1 MKQSATIIK
10 LLVVI
15 ALIVITPLLFFQF
28 IGDNP
33 FKVEKVSAAQTI
45 AIINEDIGTEEE
57 GEQIQFGQDIA
68 TILKENSNFEWTVV
82 GRSAGENGLKSQ
94 KYDAIIYLP
103 SNFSENVMS
112 YNEANPVKTNF
123 QYKVQSQL
131 NAVNKEK
138 VLLELEKSTKKVNQK
153 ISTLYWNYV
162 SADMENIRQEFDEIL
177 EKEVA
182 FQEAMKAFYQ
192 PSSKDLAGQIEEQ
205 KAMLSSIQSSIQDAG
220 KRTPDQQSMLEG
232 YEQNLTSFV
241 EYVEQYKEYQDKQ
254 QQILAEIQKEAIQS
268 VTDATTNQQP
278 LFLQSKDLF
287 EEKGGSFIETMKV
300 IDSQMVGSQ
309 QVFGQL
315 EEQRYSQV
323 ARQISDYYNL
333 QKKLLDFYQQLK
345 DTTELNAVEV
355 ELAMYSDSLNEEP
368 EEPEE
373 DTPDK
378 PEEPGKPDDE
388 NPEDE
393 KPDESES
400 SNSTLLAASTE
411 PNEDPLPS
419 DGEDEDN
426 TEQPPVEEEPEIP
439 SEPTDPSDPSEP
451 TNPPDTETPEEK
463 FVDLG
468 AEKDEIMSIANE
480 MTSLKET
487 LLALLDPTA
496 EDLKDALVGLEGLS
510 GRLADVNVSLSDKE
524 NGENP
529 LQSKLDELQ
538 NTLAETIRTTSE
550 RIKDLEGEI
559 GGLEAD
565 KKKLEEARDKLIGD
579 ILILETEKEELQQK
593 YDDLITNFNK
603 LEAELNLYKDYETSI
618 KDEIAKKEQSI
629 LSSKALSETRKEKLN
644 KIFSKEIN
652 SKDLLEM
659 MFYYSYLDRYE
670 ATLISMIS
678 EDQAK
683 KDTLSNV
690 ELQEEANKIV
700 AITSEEH
707 VIWDQLEGELPTT
720 QDALNTME
728 DNFTIFMV
736 EYQVTVDE
744 QQTKLIESLDA
755 IAKEAQEVLNQIQQ
769 PEQMLSAAPPT
780 STIEGQEMIVGTER
794 INDQMES
801 IHTWLDSA
809 QESQTSIIDYTGE
822 LQGRVGDVQADA
834 DKLNNKWATN
844 VASTEL
850 IRNDVFSVLGNT
862 FVDGQS
868 NGYVYDFLTNPL
880 KISGDVPEETKS
892 TTVKNIPPVVVLF
905 IVLVCS
911 LLIGYTSYYFKQPP
925 LWIQSILFLLLNLIV
940 GFVISLFGLDIYP
953 LREESAVEWTIFTI
967 VLLTVGSA
975 LVRVGFAVHH
985 LVGLFVT
992 VGMVIFYVTPLL
1004 ALTTPNFSF
1013 QDPMSKVYMSIQYGT
1028 ESLFTQAMIVLC
1040 LLLLGLGALQ
1050 YFIGRSQMTVIEK
1063 GSETYE
1069 A

>member
-1 MKQSATIIK
+1 MKKSATIIK

-15 ALIVITPLLFFQF
+15 ALIVITPLLFFRI

-68 TILKENSNFEWTVV
+68 SILKENSSFEWTVV

-94 KYDAIIYLP
+94 KYDAIVYLP

-182 FQEAMKAFYQ
+182 FQEAMSAFYQ

-220 KRTPDQQSMLEG
+220 KRTPDQQSMLED

-355 ELAMYSDSLNEEP
+355 ELASYSDSLNEMP

-373 DTPDK
+373 ETPDK

-388 NPEDE
+388 NPEEE
-393 KPDESES
+393 KPDESDS
-400 SNSTLLAASTE
+400 SNSTLLTASTE

-426 TEQPPVEEEPEIP
+426 TEQPPTEEEGEPEVP
-439 SEPTDPSDPSEP
+439 TEPTEP
-451 TNPPDTETPEEK
+451 TEPETPEEK
-463 FVDLG
+463 FVDLS
-468 AEKDEIMSIANE
+468 AEKAEIMSIADE
-480 MTSLKET
+480 MTDLKET
-487 LLALLDPTA
+487 LSALLEPTPD
-496 EDLKDALVGLEGLS
+496 DLEGAIVELEGLS
-510 GRLADVNVSLSDKE
+510 ERLADVNISLSNKE

-529 LQSKLDELQ
+529 LQSKLDDLQ
-538 NTLAETIRTTSE
+538 NTLAETIRTASE
-550 RIKDLEGEI
+550 RIKNLEGDI
-559 GGLEAD
+559 GVLEAD
-565 KKKLEEARDKLIGD
+565 KKELEEERDNLIGD
-579 ILILETEKEELQQK
+579 ILDLEKSKEDLQK
-593 YDDLITNFNK
+593 LYDDLLANFNK

-618 KDEIAKKEQSI
+618 KDEITNKEQSI
-629 LSSKALSETRKEKLN
+629 LSSKALSETRKEKLT

-652 SKDLLEM
+652 SKDLLDM

-683 KDTLSNV
+683 KDTLSKP
-690 ELQEEANKIV
+690 ELQDEANKIV
-700 AITSEEH
+700 AITNEEQ
-707 VIWDQLEGELPTT
+707 VIWDQLKGELPTT

-728 DNFTIFMV
+728 DNFTVFMV

-744 QQTKLIESLDA
+744 HQTKLIESLDM

-769 PEQMLSAAPPT
+769 PEKMLSAAPPT

-801 IHTWLDSA
+801 IHTWLDSV

-880 KISGDVPEETKS
+880 KISGDIPEETKS
-892 TTVKNIPPVVVLF
+892 TVVKNIPPVVVLF

-925 LWIQSILFLLLNLIV
+925 LWIQGILFLLLNLIV
-940 GFVISLFGLDIYP
+940 GFVVSLFGLDIYP

-985 LVGLFVT
+985 LVGLFIT

>member
-15 ALIVITPLLFFQF
+15 ALIVITPLLFFRI

-68 TILKENSNFEWTVV
+68 TLLKENSNFEWTVV

-94 KYDAIIYLP
+94 KYDAIVYLP

-153 ISTLYWNYV
+153 ISTLYWNYI

-205 KAMLSSIQSSIQDAG
+205 KTMLSSIQSSIQEAG

-268 VTDATTNQQP
+268 VTDATNIQQP

-287 EEKGGSFIETMKV
+287 EEKGESFIETMKV
-300 IDSQMVGSQ
+300 LDSQMAGSQ

-355 ELAMYSDSLNEEP
+355 ELAKYSDSVNEKPIAETPDQP
-368 EEPEE
+368 EES
-373 DTPDK
+373 
-378 PEEPGKPDDE
+378 G
-388 NPEDE
+388 
-393 KPDESES
+393 KPDESAN
-400 SNSTLLAASTE
+400 SNSKLLAAS
-411 PNEDPLPS
+411 NESNEVSPPS
-419 DGEDEDN
+419 EEDGEDN
-426 TEQPPVEEEPEIP
+426 TEQPPTEEESETPT
-439 SEPTDPSDPSEP
+439 EPTEP
-451 TNPPDTETPEEK
+451 PYTETPEEK

-468 AEKDEIMSIANE
+468 SEKAEILSIANE

-487 LLALLDPTA
+487 LLALVDPTA

-550 RIKDLEGEI
+550 RIKNLEDEI

-565 KKKLEEARDKLIGD
+565 KKKLEEERDKLIGD
-579 ILILETEKEELQQK
+579 IQILETEKEELQQK
-593 YDDLITNFNK
+593 YDDLLANFKK
-603 LEAELNLYKDYETSI
+603 LDAELNLYKDYETSI

-629 LSSKALSETRKEKLN
+629 LSSKALSETRKGKLTD
-644 KIFSKEIN
+644 IFSKEIN

-683 KDTLSNV
+683 KDTLSN
-690 ELQEEANKIV
+690 EGLQEEANKIV
-700 AITSEEH
+700 AITSEEQ
-707 VIWDQLEGELPTT
+707 VIWDQLKGELPTT

-728 DNFTIFMV
+728 DNFTVFMV

-744 QQTKLIESLDA
+744 QQTKLIESLDM

-769 PEQMLSAAPPT
+769 PEKMLSQAPPT

-794 INDQMES
+794 INAQMES
-801 IHTWLDSA
+801 IHTWLDSV

-822 LQGRVGDVQADA
+822 LQGRIGDVQADA

-880 KISGDVPEETKS
+880 KISGDIPEETKS

-911 LLIGYTSYYFKQPP
+911 LLIGYTSFYFKQPP
-925 LWIQSILFLLLNLIV
+925 LWIQGILFLLLNLIV
-940 GFVISLFGLDIYP
+940 GFVISLFGLEIYP

-985 LVGLFVT
+985 LVGLFIT